1 MVATAQLTL
10 TVNPTN
16 WISSPAANTQM
27 LPSVAPTQVKTVLA
41 AQLTPSTVS
50 TTQLT
55 ATTTQ
60 GIQSTGTPGFR
71 VTVVT
76 SDVYGAGT
84 DALLYIALKG
94 TDGRKSGLT
103 EIVSEQKDF
112 ERGR

>member
-10 TVNPTN
+10 TANPTN
-16 WISSPAANTQM
+16 WISSLAANTQM

-94 TDGRKSGLT
+94 TDGRKSRLT

>member
-1 MVATAQLTL
+1 MVATAQLTF
-10 TVNPTN
+10 TANPTN
-16 WISSPAANTQM
+16 WISSPAAKNQM
-27 LPSVAPTQVKTVLA
+27 LPTLVPTQVKTVLP

-50 TTQLT
+50 ATQLT
-55 ATTTQ
+55 ATATQ
-60 GIQSTGTPGFR
+60 GIQSTGTPVFR

-84 DALLYIALKG
+84 DALLYIVLKG

-103 EIVSEQKDF
+103 EIVSEQEDF

>member
-10 TVNPTN
+10 TANPTN
-16 WISSPAANTQM
+16 WISSLAANTQM

-60 GIQSTGTPGFR
+60 GIQTGTPGFR

-94 TDGRKSGLT
+94 TDGRKSRLT
-103 EIVSEQKDF
+103 EIVSEQEDF

>member
-60 GIQSTGTPGFR
+60 GIQSTGTPSFR
-71 VTVVT
+71 VTVIT
-76 SDVYGAGT
+76 SDVHGAGT
-84 DALLYIALKG
+84 DALLYIALMG
-94 TDGRKSGLT
+94 TDGTKSGLT
-103 EIVSEQKDF
+103 EIVSEQEDF
-112 ERGR
+112 ETGR